1 MSHVQVR
8 RDVDLNAEEC
18 SALAET
24 LLDKL
29 VDKFGG
35 SYRPQGANFKYRHTA
50 GVDAVVEPQ
59 QGALIVNVKLGFMTR
74 ALAPQLEAEMNRVLD
89 DYLDA

>member
-1 MSHVQVR
+1 MSHVQVCR
-8 RDVDLNAEEC
+8 EVDLNAQEC

-35 SYRPQGANFKYRHTA
+35 SYRPQGDNYRYRHTA
-50 GVDAVVEPQ
+50 GVDATVEPK
-59 QGALIVNVKLGFMTR
+59 QGTLLVNVKLGFMTR

-89 DYLDA
+89 EYLDV